1 MIAASR
7 SRRPPQAE
15 PAAVFTPRTLAFLR
29 ALERNNR
36 REWFHERKDRYE
48 ADVRAPMVALV
59 ERLAADI
66 RGFAPDLMANPRTSI
81 YRPYR
86 DTRFASNKA
95 PLKTNIAAVFP
106 HRLLP
111 KHEGAG
117 FYLEVAPRHV
127 WYGGGIYMP
136 SSAQLY
142 QLREH
147 IAAHHRRLGRLVG
160 AAAFRRTFGS
170 LEGEQLQR
178 TPRGYRTRPPGG
190 GVPEVPAVSRVLR
203 ASRGVRDGSRLLSD
217 AARGVPGARPA
228 RGLPQR
234 TARRRPAVRGA
245 GAHVDRRRQV
255 AWAGL
260 LALAV
265 TAVTTA
271 QVRLGDESDQDA
283 FRSWFTFLADAQF
296 YRPTADVTDC
306 AGLVRHAAREALKAH
321 TPEWHRLAAL
331 PEAAPFPDVRERP
344 RGSGARL
351 AAVRGRARALRGVRR
366 RPHHRDAQHARHRQG
381 RRLGAARG
389 SPLLPPGR
397 AAGARPPDG
406 LSRTVEVRGGRA
418 GLGRLSHRPHR
429 PGAGR
434 DAQGTAR

>member
-7 SRRPPQAE
+7 SRRPTQAE
-15 PAAVFTPRTLAFLR
+15 PAAVFTARTLAFLR

-36 REWFHERKDRYE
+36 REWFHERKARYE

-178 TPRGYRTRPPGG
+178 TPRGYAPDHPAAAFLKYRQFLAFCERPAEFATDAGFYRTLLG
-190 GVPEVPAVSRVLR
+190 AFRVL
-203 ASRGVRDGSRLLSD
+203 APL
-217 AARGVPGARPA
+217 
-228 RGLPQR
+228 
-234 TARRRPAVRGA
+234 
-245 GAHVDRRRQV
+245 VDFLNEPLV
-255 AWAGL
+255 AGL
-260 LALAV
+260 
-265 TAVTTA
+265 
-271 QVRLGDESDQDA
+271 Q
-283 FRSWFTFLADAQF
+283 
-296 YRPTADVTDC
+296 
-306 AGLVRHAAREALKAH
+306 
-321 TPEWHRLAAL
+321 
-331 PEAAPFPDVRERP
+331 
-344 RGSGARL
+344 SG
-351 AAVRGRARALRGVRR
+351 V
-366 RPHHRDAQHARHRQG
+366 
-381 RRLGAARG
+381 
-389 SPLLPPGR
+389 
-397 AAGARPPDG
+397 
-406 LSRTVEVRGGRA
+406 
-418 GLGRLSHRPHR
+418 LGRTWT
-429 PGAGR
+429 
-434 DAQGTAR
+434 DADR